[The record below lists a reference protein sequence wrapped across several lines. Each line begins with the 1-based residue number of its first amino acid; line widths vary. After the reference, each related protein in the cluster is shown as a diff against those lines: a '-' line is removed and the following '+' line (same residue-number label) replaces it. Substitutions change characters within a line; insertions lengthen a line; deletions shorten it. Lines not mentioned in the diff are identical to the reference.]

1 MENYKEL
8 YSLSK
13 DVFKEEVERFKNLEE
28 KASNYLSVL
37 TLLLGVAGYFINWL
51 LNSLIP
57 PQNLLDVMLLGIG
70 SFILLSLLVA
80 WFSVFSAL
88 KSYKVMV
95 IPLNQAIIDFFDT
108 NKMVDV
114 YYYLSVQM
122 KDMRE
127 VNRKRFNQK
136 GRWLNVGYNS
146 MRVSVI
152 CLIIFGVVFT
162 YYKWQKPQTS
172 EPGVTPNVTAKP

>member
-1 MENYKEL
+1 M
-8 YSLSK
+8 
-13 DVFKEEVERFKNLEE
+13 ERFQGLEQ

-37 TLLLGVAGYFINWL
+37 TLLLGAAGYFINWL
-51 LNSLIP
+51 LNSLFP
-57 PQNLLDVMLLGIG
+57 PKHLLDLTLLTIA

-95 IPLNQAIIDFFDT
+95 IPLSQEMIDFFDK
-108 NKMVDV
+108 NKIVDI
-114 YYYLSVQM
+114 YFHLSVQM
-122 KDMRE
+122 KNMRE

-136 GRWLNVGYNS
+136 GRWLNVGYNA

-152 CLIIFGVVFT
+152 SLIIFGVFFT
-162 YYKWQKPQTS
+162 YYKWQKPETS
-172 EPGVTPNVTAKP
+172 ETGVTPNVTEKP